1 MGHDFTKLEEGAEKA
16 AVQGTKVKNL
26 AIKNLQK
33 VANKHKFNVNV
44 KKIEKKFMNQL
55 KQAIKT
61 NTKKFK
67 GSKYESMLQKYTNYA
82 KNGWTDEWSK
92 KSPLEILG
100 VLTSEATGVIDS
112 KVSNKDMQ
120 KTLLD
125 FLKDASVEAEKFL
138 NKKGVG
144 HEKMGHLGHEAVE
157 ETQKKAQMLAK
168 KHKVEKKI
176 KKGVQQLKKSLPKFG
191 TM

>member
-67 GSKYESMLQKYTNYA
+67 GSKYDSMLQKYTNSA

-100 VLTSEATGVIDS
+100 VLTREATGVIDS

-120 KTLLD
+120 KTLID
-125 FLKDASVEAEKFL
+125 FLEDASVEAEKFL

-168 KHKVEKKI
+168 KTQGGEEDQKGRATTQEKSP
-176 KKGVQQLKKSLPKFG
+176 Q
-191 TM
+191 